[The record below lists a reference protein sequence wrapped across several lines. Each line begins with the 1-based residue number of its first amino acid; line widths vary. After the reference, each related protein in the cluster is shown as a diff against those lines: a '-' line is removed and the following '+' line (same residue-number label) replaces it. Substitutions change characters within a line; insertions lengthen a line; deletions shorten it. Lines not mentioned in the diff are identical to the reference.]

1 MLVGSIALLI
11 LLLRYLSQM
20 LVLSIS
26 DNSIKKVSMAK
37 TLIARAQ
44 VFLSSVLETI
54 WAVGAGSIGGH
65 LST

>member
-1 MLVGSIALLI
+1 
-11 LLLRYLSQM
+11 
-20 LVLSIS
+20 
-26 DNSIKKVSMAK
+26 MAK